1 MIEALQAAGYN
12 AEYDANSG
20 SNVIVPRVTSKI
32 NEFTSIEKP
41 STDSIRRMVHIIGFT
56 ANLTDDLMSN
66 MNLMA

>member
-32 NEFTSIEKP
+32 NESTSIEKS
-41 STDSIRRMVHIIGFT
+41 STDSIRWMGYILLDFPQT
-56 ANLTDDLMSN
+56 
-66 MNLMA
+66 